1 MDPRTESIA
10 KSLNTAMFESVLP
23 DFYKSF
29 GRKKFDVMLSLSH
42 NLLKDKIDGMRITGL
57 NFDKNGNF
65 RFTFNIY
72 AQIIVDMNGSG
83 QWVNGREIYLG
94 LTYKGKLVIKEENG

>member
-10 KSLNTAMFESVLP
+10 KSLNTVMFESVLP

-42 NLLKDKIDGMRITGL
+42 NLLKDKIDGMRITSL

-83 QWVNGREIYLG
+83 
-94 LTYKGKLVIKEENG
+94 